1 MFYINK
7 NMIALSLLIDGLV
20 GDVSYLREFM
30 KIKDLYSLKNRSCD
44 FVNARITETNLL
56 SRLILMLACL

>member
-1 MFYINK
+1 MFYVNK

-20 GDVSYLREFM
+20 GDVSHLREFM
-30 KIKDLYSLKNRSCD
+30 KIKDLYCLKNRSCD

-56 SRLILMLACL
+56 YRLILMLACL